1 MNGKSVILLML
12 AVVSGLGAMYGT
24 SKLLASKS
32 REKKVSVEMQ
42 DVIVAARDLKV
53 EETLKPDLVKVVQMT
68 KTDVPAGA
76 FSSFKDVEDRWVMIK
91 TLVDEPILDKKL
103 APKGTPA
110 GIVPRIPPGM
120 RAFTLEVNESTGV
133 SGFVLPDHRVDVV
146 QSKNLPNGENE
157 AETILEDILVL
168 ASGTVFNRP
177 EERTVQSRGVTLA
190 VTPEQAE
197 VIVAARAKGTLSLA
211 LRGLNDRTK
220 GVKAAKEAKKAE
232 THVAAKP
239 VEPVAVPVP
248 PPPPPPPAPAPVV
261 EEAPRYVSVYR
272 GIDQHKRVR
281 LNAPAAS
288 SDEDEEM
295 VGFGKNKVE

>member
-1 MNGKSVILLML
+1 MNGKSLILLLL

-24 SKLLASKS
+24 SKLLASKAKD
-32 REKKVSVEMQ
+32 KKVTVEMQ

-91 TLVDEPILDKKL
+91 TLADEPILDKKL

-110 GIVPRIPPGM
+110 GIVPRIPAGM

-133 SGFVLPDHRVDVV
+133 SGFVLPDHHVDVV
-146 QSKNLPNGENE
+146 QSKALPNGETE
-157 AETILEDILVL
+157 AETILEDVLVL

-177 EERTVQSRGVTLA
+177 EERTVNARGVTLA

-197 VIVAARAKGTLSLA
+197 TIVAARKKGELSLA

-220 GVKAAKEAKKAE
+220 QDRVAKQKKAADAQL
-232 THVAAKP
+232 AAKP
-239 VEPVAVPVP
+239 AEPAVPTPPP
-248 PPPPPPPAPAPVV
+248 PPPPPPPAPVV
-261 EEAPRYVSVYR
+261 ADPQHVIHVYK
-272 GIDQHKRVR
+272 GIDQHKQVR
-281 LNAPAAS
+281 LKTPRDGGD
-288 SDEDEEM
+288 DEEEM
-295 VGFGKNKVE
+295 VGFGKERVE

>member
-1 MNGKSVILLML
+1 MNSKSLILLML

-24 SKLLASKS
+24 SKLLASKAK
-32 REKKVSVEMQ
+32 EKRVSVEMQ
-42 DVIVAARDLKV
+42 DVLVAARDLKV

-68 KTDVPAGA
+68 KSDVPAGA

-91 TLVDEPILDKKL
+91 TLSDEPILDKKL

-110 GIVPRIPPGM
+110 GIVPRIPAGM

-146 QSKNLPNGENE
+146 QSRSLPNGETE
-157 AETILEDILVL
+157 AETILEDVLVL

-177 EERTVQSRGVTLA
+177 EERNVQSRGVTLA

-197 VIVAARAKGTLSLA
+197 AIVAARSKGTLSLA

-220 GVKAAKEAKKAE
+220 QDRAAKAAKKAAE
-232 THVAAKP
+232 TQVAAKP
-239 VEPVAVPVP
+239 VEAPPTP
-248 PPPPPPPAPAPVV
+248 PPPPPPPPPPVAPVEDSQRV
-261 EEAPRYVSVYR
+261 VHVYK
-272 GIDQHKRVR
+272 GIDQHKQVR
-281 LNAPAAS
+281 LNAAQ
-288 SDEDEEM
+288 EEELEP
-295 VGFGKNKVE
+295 VGFGRAGVE

>member
-1 MNGKSVILLML
+1 MNGKSLTLLLL

-24 SKLLASKS
+24 SKLLASKN
-32 REKKVSVEMQ
+32 RDKRVSVEMQ

-53 EETLKPDLVKVVQMT
+53 EEMLKPDLVKVVQMT
-68 KTDVPAGA
+68 KSDVPAGA

-91 TLVDEPILDKKL
+91 TLSDEPILDKKL

-146 QSKNLPNGENE
+146 QSRSLPNGETE
-157 AETILEDILVL
+157 AETILEDVLVL

-197 VIVAARAKGTLSLA
+197 VIVAARTKGLLSLA
-211 LRGLNDRTK
+211 LRGLNDRAK
-220 GVKAAKEAKKAE
+220 QDRSAKAAKKAAE
-232 THVAAKP
+232 TPVAVKP
-239 VEPVAVPVP
+239 VEPPAAP
-248 PPPPPPPAPAPVV
+248 PPPPPPPPPVV
-261 EEAPRYVSVYR
+261 APTEDTQHVIHLYK
-272 GIDQHKRVR
+272 GIDQHRQVR
-281 LNAPAAS
+281 LNSPHDDD
-288 SDEDEEM
+288 DEQM
-295 VGFGKNKVE
+295 VGFGKEKIE